1 MNGRRL
7 SNGTDSTRRLLHRE
21 DCGGS
26 SGVRSSRPVPNSSR
40 PQTQRVRFPDEDR
53 ESVDGTLDSLFGLI
67 TAALATACSAG
78 LFTMLVLM
86 YLTIRPFS
94 LAAYRRL
101 ASQLGAS
108 SILDALALLLPNTR
122 ICLSGDSDIP
132 SPVGTSILV
141 SNHLMD
147 GDWWAL
153 LMLGRCVGLR
163 GSIKFF
169 LRNEY
174 FNLKLHNSDSATS
187 RSNSTTIATS
197 KAVGTAV
204 HIRNE
209 NAQASSSL
217 PRVSHLR
224 EGSTSHGIAIMA
236 NLLHQLLEFP
246 LLSGDDHTAD
256 REQLVRL
263 LRSFAHDNASAPVHL
278 LFFPEG
284 WSLHNGADRTAIL
297 AKSNEFAQREGRPQL
312 KHLLLPR
319 ARGFN
324 ASLECLRESSPVVY
338 DVTMAYSGYN
348 GSLPPSIELTFP
360 ALWKLLRGFPREIHI
375 RIKRYSMEE
384 VTQDS
389 SWLDQ
394 KWAEKDRLLSHF
406 ARHQT
411 FPADNRG
418 YCRHRVFDTRTHAF
432 ESSIIALGRLLLL
445 PLAVPLFVLV
455 SIPIF
460 WALMWLW
467 LAHWAYRQLFGRVEQ
482 SSSNG
487 GSSGSV
493 GSAGAGTTPGTS
505 SASGTPFFPAT
516 PFASPTVTSWR
527 DMFSKS
533 ASSSSP
539 S

>member
-1 MNGRRL
+1 
-7 SNGTDSTRRLLHRE
+7 
-21 DCGGS
+21 
-26 SGVRSSRPVPNSSR
+26 
-40 PQTQRVRFPDEDR
+40 
-53 ESVDGTLDSLFGLI
+53 
-67 TAALATACSAG
+67 
-78 LFTMLVLM
+78 
-86 YLTIRPFS
+86 
-94 LAAYRRL
+94 
-101 ASQLGAS
+101 
-108 SILDALALLLPNTR
+108 
-122 ICLSGDSDIP
+122 
-132 SPVGTSILV
+132 
-141 SNHLMD
+141 
-147 GDWWAL
+147 
-153 LMLGRCVGLR
+153 
-163 GSIKFF
+163 
-169 LRNEY
+169 
-174 FNLKLHNSDSATS
+174 
-187 RSNSTTIATS
+187 
-197 KAVGTAV
+197 
-204 HIRNE
+204 
-209 NAQASSSL
+209 
-217 PRVSHLR
+217 
-224 EGSTSHGIAIMA
+224 MA

-445 PLAVPLFVLV
+445 PLTVPLFVLV

>member
-78 LFTMLVLM
+78 LFTML
-86 YLTIRPFS
+86 PFS

-122 ICLSGDSDIP
+122 IYLSGDSDIP

-360 ALWKLLRGFPREIHI
+360 ALWKLLRGFPREIYI